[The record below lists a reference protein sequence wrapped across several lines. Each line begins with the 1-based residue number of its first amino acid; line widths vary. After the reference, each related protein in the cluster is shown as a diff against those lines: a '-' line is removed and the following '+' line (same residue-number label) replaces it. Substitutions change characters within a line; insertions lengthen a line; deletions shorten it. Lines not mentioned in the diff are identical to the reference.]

1 MHNQKNLYNMG
12 IFTRMDSSSSTLKK
26 NSISFYGLLGF
37 TLAGV
42 LAIIGPI
49 EIASFIG
56 DTGPAAIWPI
66 ILGYVLFVLVSFP
79 ILEYTRIAPFAGG
92 YYGLAEL
99 GFGKTAGKFTSL
111 ANYSFYNFWQTANAF
126 FISWLAIDTIYI
138 LYGIL
143 LPEWTWFLLSF
154 LTIVV
159 TYIMSVQKAKNLSRI
174 VLYSIL
180 ITLVAVIGFI
190 VYVIL
195 KTPYN
200 STYYLN
206 PVHSYGGLGGI
217 ALATAV
223 LGFYLFTGYGGAL
236 FYAEESENS
245 RKNMWK
251 AVYIGLTISAFIIAL
266 GAYSEVA
273 AVSRINLPIVG
284 TSSIPELVTWIHY
297 IPRIALLAMNM
308 VILVV
313 ALIAFGGGAGSQSRL
328 MWAMTRD
335 GFIKSKRLNRLSSRR
350 STPSNAAAFDSL
362 LAGITVMLVGLVMV
376 YFYGYTPS
384 TVADCF
390 YVGGTASTILWYF
403 HHFIPEFGLFT
414 FLGKH
419 KELKF
424 SKARRYVSGLIIP
437 VAGGIL
443 FVYTFYLGII
453 SDLVEPYLAFVVL
466 SVVIL
471 IAIIAYTFYKKSRGE
486 LGNSTVE
493 YMMAETGDV
502 DEGK

>member
-1 MHNQKNLYNMG
+1 MELSTSME
-12 IFTRMDSSSSTLKK
+12 SSSGSGLKK
-26 NSISFYGLLGF
+26 NSVSFYGLLGF

-79 ILEYTRIAPFAGG
+79 ILEYTRIAPF
-92 YYGLAEL
+92 
-99 GFGKTAGKFTSL
+99 
-111 ANYSFYNFWQTANAF
+111 
-126 FISWLAIDTIYI
+126 
-138 LYGIL
+138 
-143 LPEWTWFLLSF
+143 
-154 LTIVV
+154 
-159 TYIMSVQKAKNLSRI
+159 
-174 VLYSIL
+174 
-180 ITLVAVIGFI
+180 
-190 VYVIL
+190 
-195 KTPYN
+195 
-200 STYYLN
+200 
-206 PVHSYGGLGGI
+206 
-217 ALATAV
+217 
-223 LGFYLFTGYGGAL
+223 
-236 FYAEESENS
+236 
-245 RKNMWK
+245 
-251 AVYIGLTISAFIIAL
+251 
-266 GAYSEVA
+266 
-273 AVSRINLPIVG
+273 
-284 TSSIPELVTWIHY
+284 
-297 IPRIALLAMNM
+297 
-308 VILVV
+308 
-313 ALIAFGGGAGSQSRL
+313 GGGAGSQSRL

-335 GFIKSKRLNRLSSRR
+335 GFVKSKRLNRLNSSR
-350 STPSNAAAFDSL
+350 STPTNAAAFDSL

-424 SKARRYVSGLIIP
+424 SQARRYVSGLIIP
-437 VAGGIL
+437 VAGGVL

-466 SVVIL
+466 AVLIL
-471 IAIIAYTFYKKSRGE
+471 IAIIVYTIYKKIKGE

-502 DEGK
+502 DDSK